1 MENKIYYYLK
11 LKEDFYDSEDIKI
24 LESMTNG
31 YLYSNLLMKLYLK
44 SLKNGGKLIFKDYI
58 PYDPEMIATITGHNK
73 DVVEKAL
80 KIFEAMKLI
89 TILDNGTIFM
99 LDIQKMIGS
108 ISSEGLRKQEYR
120 ERIEREK
127 MLGTNV
133 GQCPNILSLISNN
146 NTNNNSLDNTYNLVE
161 NKEINNKE
169 TKETKSTRHK
179 YGKYQ
184 RILLTNDEYDKLCE
198 EFGVDYIHKVIER
211 VDEYVEENN
220 NKNKYKN
227 FNLVIRKA
235 IRDNWSCLKGIE
247 KEVQLLDDSIF

>member
-11 LKEDFYDSEDIKI
+11 LKDDFYDSEDIKI

-31 YLYSNLLMKLYLK
+31 YLYSNILMKLYLK

-108 ISSEGLRKQEYR
+108 ISSEGIRKQEYR

-133 GQCPNILSLISNN
+133 GQCPNILSLISN
-146 NTNNNSLDNTYNLVE
+146 TNNNSLDNTINLVE

-184 RILLTNDEYDKLCE
+184 RILLTNDEYDKLSE
-198 EFGVDYIHKVIER
+198 EFGVDYIDKVIER
-211 VDEYVEENN
+211 LDEYVEENN

>member
-1 MENKIYYYLK
+1 MAEKRMFSIK
-11 LKEDFYDSEDIKI
+11 LIDTDLFLELPISSQNLYFHLGMRADDDGFVDKPKTIMKVVGAKEDDLKI
-24 LESMTNG
+24 LIMKRFIIPFDNGLIVIRHWRLNNYLRSDRYNETKYLEEKSMLSIKENG
-31 YLYSNLLMKLYLK
+31 EYE
-44 SLKNGGKLIFKDYI
+44 LKNDVGI
-58 PYDPEMIATITGHNK
+58 PSGLPNTIN
-73 DVVEKAL
+73 L
-80 KIFEAMKLI
+80 NL
-89 TILDNGTIFM
+89 
-99 LDIQKMIGS
+99 
-108 ISSEGLRKQEYR
+108 
-120 ERIEREK
+120 
-127 MLGTNV
+127 
-133 GQCPNILSLISNN
+133 NN
-146 NTNNNSLDNTYNLVE
+146 NNNNNSLDNTINLVE

-198 EFGVDYIHKVIER
+198 EFGDDYIHKVIER

>member
-1 MENKIYYYLK
+1 MAEKRMFSIK
-11 LKEDFYDSEDIKI
+11 LIDTDLFLELPISSQNLYFHLGMRADDDGFVDKPKTIMKVVGAKEDDLKI
-24 LESMTNG
+24 LIMKRFIIPFDNGLIVIRHWRLNNYLRSDRYNETKYLEEKSMLSIKENG
-31 YLYSNLLMKLYLK
+31 EYE
-44 SLKNGGKLIFKDYI
+44 LKNDVGI
-58 PYDPEMIATITGHNK
+58 PSGLPNTIN
-73 DVVEKAL
+73 L
-80 KIFEAMKLI
+80 NL
-89 TILDNGTIFM
+89 
-99 LDIQKMIGS
+99 
-108 ISSEGLRKQEYR
+108 
-120 ERIEREK
+120 
-127 MLGTNV
+127 
-133 GQCPNILSLISNN
+133 

-161 NKEINNKE
+161 NKEINKE
-169 TKETKSTRHK
+169 TKETKSPRHK

-198 EFGVDYIHKVIER
+198 EFGDDYIDKVIER

>member
-31 YLYSNLLMKLYLK
+31 YLYSNILMKLYLK

-58 PYDPEMIATITGHNK
+58 PYDPEMIATITSHNK

-108 ISSEGLRKQEYR
+108 ISSEGIRKQEYR
-120 ERIEREK
+120 EKIEREK
-127 MLGTNV
+127 MLGTNM

-146 NTNNNSLDNTYNLVE
+146 NINSLDILEE
-161 NKEINNKE
+161 NKEIKNKE
-169 TKETKSTRHK
+169 TKELKTTKKK

-184 RILLTNDEYDKLCE
+184 RILLSNDEFEKLCE
-198 EFGVDYIHKVIER
+198 EFGKEYIEMVIER
-211 VDEYVEENN
+211 IDEYVEENN

>member
-99 LDIQKMIGS
+99 LDMQKMIGS
-108 ISSEGLRKQEYR
+108 ISSEGIRKQEYR

-133 GQCPNILSLISNN
+133 GQCPNILSLISN
-146 NTNNNSLDNTYNLVE
+146 TNNNSLDNTINLVE

-198 EFGVDYIHKVIER
+198 EFGKEYIEMVIER
-211 VDEYVEENN
+211 IDEYVEENN

>member
-1 MENKIYYYLK
+1 MAEKRMFSIK
-11 LKEDFYDSEDIKI
+11 LIDTDLFLELPISSQNLYFHLGMRADDDGFVDKPKTIMKVVGAKEDDLKI
-24 LESMTNG
+24 LIMKRFIIPFDNGLIVIRHWRLNNYLRSDRYNETKYLEEKSMLSIKENG
-31 YLYSNLLMKLYLK
+31 EYE
-44 SLKNGGKLIFKDYI
+44 LKNDVGI
-58 PYDPEMIATITGHNK
+58 PSGLPNTIN
-73 DVVEKAL
+73 L
-80 KIFEAMKLI
+80 NL
-89 TILDNGTIFM
+89 N
-99 LDIQKMIGS
+99 
-108 ISSEGLRKQEYR
+108 
-120 ERIEREK
+120 
-127 MLGTNV
+127 
-133 GQCPNILSLISNN
+133 
-146 NTNNNSLDNTYNLVE
+146 NNNSLDNTINLVE

-198 EFGVDYIHKVIER
+198 EFGVDYIDKVIER
-211 VDEYVEENN
+211 LDEYVEENN

>member
-58 PYDPEMIATITGHNK
+58 PYDTEMIATITGHNK

-99 LDIQKMIGS
+99 LDMQKMIGS
-108 ISSEGLRKQEYR
+108 ISSEGIRKQEYR

-127 MLGTNV
+127 MLGTNM

-146 NTNNNSLDNTYNLVE
+146 NINSLDILEE
-161 NKEINNKE
+161 NKEIKNKE
-169 TKETKSTRHK
+169 TKELKTTKKK

-184 RILLTNDEYDKLCE
+184 RILLSNDEFEKLCE
-198 EFGVDYIHKVIER
+198 EFGKEYIEKVIER
-211 VDEYVEENN
+211 IDEYVEENN

-235 IRDNWSCLKGIE
+235 IRDNWSCIKGIE
-247 KEVQLLDDSIF
+247 KDVQLYDDSIF